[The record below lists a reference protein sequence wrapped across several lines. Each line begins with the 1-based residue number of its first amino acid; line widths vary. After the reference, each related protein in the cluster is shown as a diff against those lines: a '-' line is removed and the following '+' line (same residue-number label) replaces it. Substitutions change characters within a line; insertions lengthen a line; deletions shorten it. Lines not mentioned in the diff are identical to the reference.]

1 MECIYVDDVP
11 EEKQEHDP
19 KHAKIPAG
27 VVDEIDALLSNMNKS
42 QERKETASSVA
53 RTRRAA
59 VSTGLYVS
67 CNFACEHVGLESH
80 LYF

>member
-19 KHAKIPAG
+19 RHAKIPLDI
-27 VVDEIDALLSNMNKS
+27 VSEIDAMLANMNKS
-42 QERKETASSVA
+42 QERKETSSSVA

-67 CNFACEHVGLESH
+67 CNFACEHVGL
-80 LYF
+80 